1 MIVGVFL
8 GVYSAQ
14 RPNGISSHFVSF
26 FALFGYSAPVFWS
39 GLLLL
44 IGFSL
49 HIQWFPVAG
58 IRDVTIEGNFFEEAI
73 DVIRHMVLPVITLA
87 SIFLAL
93 YSRLS
98 RATMMEVL
106 GSDYIRTA
114 KSKGLTDREIIYKH
128 ALKNSLSPVITLAG
142 LQFSAVVSGAILV
155 ESVFSWPGLGT
166 LAFESIIAR
175 DTPTILG
182 ILFFSAL
189 VVIVGNLL
197 TDLPLSLVDPRVRT
211 NIAAVIALIILFLI
225 ILVAIFGPTLY
236 PVDPFDMVWMPFS
249 PPGEEGFIFGTD
261 YLGRDLVAMIIHGA
275 RVSII
280 IGVSAAFVT
289 VFIGVSVGAM
299 AGFYRGWVEEVLMRI
314 TEFFQVLPTLLFAM
328 VIVALFGASLTMITI
343 AIGAVSWT
351 AVARITRAEFLRIR
365 ELEYVTASRASGA
378 NNFILMFGIIL
389 PNALP
394 PIIVQAALMVGSAIL
409 FEAGLSF
416 LGLTDPNVVSWGQVI
431 GSNRSY
437 LLDAGFTV
445 TIPGAAI
452 FITVLCISLV
462 GDGLNDA
469 LNPKLRQR

>member
-1 MIVGVFL
+1 MALLYTIATRIMYAGILLLAVIILNFGMMHLAPGDVADSISQSMGGADEQVLNEIRATYGLDKPFIIQLGSYIGKVLRFDLGYSFFYTQPVSQLIFQKLPATLLLVITAQFLALIVGVFL

-58 IRDVTIEGNFFEEAI
+58 MRDVTIEGNFFEETI

-197 TDLPLSLVDPRVRT
+197 TDLTLRLVDPRVRT
-211 NIAAVIALIILFLI
+211 N
-225 ILVAIFGPTLY
+225 
-236 PVDPFDMVWMPFS
+236 
-249 PPGEEGFIFGTD
+249 
-261 YLGRDLVAMIIHGA
+261 
-275 RVSII
+275 
-280 IGVSAAFVT
+280 
-289 VFIGVSVGAM
+289 
-299 AGFYRGWVEEVLMRI
+299 
-314 TEFFQVLPTLLFAM
+314 
-328 VIVALFGASLTMITI
+328 
-343 AIGAVSWT
+343 
-351 AVARITRAEFLRIR
+351 
-365 ELEYVTASRASGA
+365 
-378 NNFILMFGIIL
+378 
-389 PNALP
+389 
-394 PIIVQAALMVGSAIL
+394 
-409 FEAGLSF
+409 
-416 LGLTDPNVVSWGQVI
+416 
-431 GSNRSY
+431 
-437 LLDAGFTV
+437 
-445 TIPGAAI
+445 
-452 FITVLCISLV
+452 
-462 GDGLNDA
+462 
-469 LNPKLRQR
+469 K

>member
-1 MIVGVFL
+1 MYAGILLLAVIILNFGMMHLAPGDVADSISQSMGGADEEVLNEIRATYGLDRPFIVQLGSYIGKVIRFDLGYSFFYTQPVSQLIFQKLPATLLLVLTAQFVALIVGVFL

-14 RPNGISSHFVSF
+14 RPNGLSSHFVSF

-58 IRDVTIEGNFFEEAI
+58 MRDVTIEGNFLEEAI
-73 DVIRHMVLPVITLA
+73 DIIRHMVLPVITLA

-142 LQFSAVVSGAILV
+142 MQFSAVVSGAILV

-197 TDLPLSLVDPRVRT
+197 TDLALRLVDPRVRT
-211 NIAAVIALIILFLI
+211 N
-225 ILVAIFGPTLY
+225 G
-236 PVDPFDMVWMPFS
+236 
-249 PPGEEGFIFGTD
+249 
-261 YLGRDLVAMIIHGA
+261 
-275 RVSII
+275 
-280 IGVSAAFVT
+280 
-289 VFIGVSVGAM
+289 
-299 AGFYRGWVEEVLMRI
+299 
-314 TEFFQVLPTLLFAM
+314 
-328 VIVALFGASLTMITI
+328 
-343 AIGAVSWT
+343 
-351 AVARITRAEFLRIR
+351 
-365 ELEYVTASRASGA
+365 
-378 NNFILMFGIIL
+378 
-389 PNALP
+389 
-394 PIIVQAALMVGSAIL
+394 
-409 FEAGLSF
+409 
-416 LGLTDPNVVSWGQVI
+416 
-431 GSNRSY
+431 
-437 LLDAGFTV
+437 
-445 TIPGAAI
+445 
-452 FITVLCISLV
+452 
-462 GDGLNDA
+462 
-469 LNPKLRQR
+469 

>member
-1 MIVGVFL
+1 MHLAPGDVADSISQSMGGADEEVLNEIRATYGLDRPFIVQLGSYIGKVMRFDLGYSFFYTQPVSQLIFQKLPATLLLVLTAQFLALIVGVFL

-14 RPNGISSHFVSF
+14 RPNGLSSHFVSF

-58 IRDVTIEGNFFEEAI
+58 MRDVTIEGNFLEETI
-73 DVIRHMVLPVITLA
+73 DIIRHMVLPVITLA

-197 TDLPLSLVDPRVRT
+197 TDLALRLVDPRVRT
-211 NIAAVIALIILFLI
+211 N
-225 ILVAIFGPTLY
+225 G
-236 PVDPFDMVWMPFS
+236 
-249 PPGEEGFIFGTD
+249 
-261 YLGRDLVAMIIHGA
+261 
-275 RVSII
+275 
-280 IGVSAAFVT
+280 
-289 VFIGVSVGAM
+289 
-299 AGFYRGWVEEVLMRI
+299 
-314 TEFFQVLPTLLFAM
+314 
-328 VIVALFGASLTMITI
+328 
-343 AIGAVSWT
+343 
-351 AVARITRAEFLRIR
+351 
-365 ELEYVTASRASGA
+365 
-378 NNFILMFGIIL
+378 
-389 PNALP
+389 
-394 PIIVQAALMVGSAIL
+394 
-409 FEAGLSF
+409 
-416 LGLTDPNVVSWGQVI
+416 
-431 GSNRSY
+431 
-437 LLDAGFTV
+437 
-445 TIPGAAI
+445 
-452 FITVLCISLV
+452 
-462 GDGLNDA
+462 
-469 LNPKLRQR
+469 

>member
-1 MIVGVFL
+1 MYAGLLLLAVIILNFGMMHLAPGDVADSISQSMGGADEEVLNEIRATYGLDRPFLVQLGSYIGKVMRFDLGYSFFYTQPVSQLIFQKLPATLLLVITAQFLALIVGVFL

-14 RPNGISSHFVSF
+14 RPNGLSSHFVSF

-58 IRDVTIEGNFFEEAI
+58 MRDVTIEGNFLEETI
-73 DVIRHMVLPVITLA
+73 DIIRHMVLPVITLA

-197 TDLPLSLVDPRVRT
+197 TDLALRLVDPRVRT
-211 NIAAVIALIILFLI
+211 N
-225 ILVAIFGPTLY
+225 G
-236 PVDPFDMVWMPFS
+236 
-249 PPGEEGFIFGTD
+249 
-261 YLGRDLVAMIIHGA
+261 
-275 RVSII
+275 
-280 IGVSAAFVT
+280 
-289 VFIGVSVGAM
+289 
-299 AGFYRGWVEEVLMRI
+299 
-314 TEFFQVLPTLLFAM
+314 
-328 VIVALFGASLTMITI
+328 
-343 AIGAVSWT
+343 
-351 AVARITRAEFLRIR
+351 
-365 ELEYVTASRASGA
+365 
-378 NNFILMFGIIL
+378 
-389 PNALP
+389 
-394 PIIVQAALMVGSAIL
+394 
-409 FEAGLSF
+409 
-416 LGLTDPNVVSWGQVI
+416 
-431 GSNRSY
+431 
-437 LLDAGFTV
+437 
-445 TIPGAAI
+445 
-452 FITVLCISLV
+452 
-462 GDGLNDA
+462 
-469 LNPKLRQR
+469 